1 MPDPAR
7 SGTIVQVRCRAIAL
21 SVTRDFSANFF
32 QRSHSARSTVAP
44 ASRRGE
50 LECALAG
57 TYLSGTV
64 VCDHGCGPGCRRLNR
79 LRARCGLLDS
89 HRLDGNQRRLGDRHV
104 SPTPWRHRHRHRRRA
119 CAWEG
124 APAAAVMAAHVPTVH
139 LKGTLA
145 RFRCRL
151 RPWAQVGDRAG
162 EGRANRFRR
171 RARAPTHRRPAVR

>member
-1 MPDPAR
+1 MSRFDVEPSHCQSPAT
-7 SGTIVQVRCRAIAL
+7 SAQISFSA
-21 SVTRDFSANFF
+21 VTRRA
-32 QRSHSARSTVAP
+32 ATVAP

-104 SPTPWRHRHRHRRRA
+104 SPTPWRHRHRRRA

-171 RARAPTHRRPAVR
+171 RARAPTHRWRPAVR